1 MMADYNNFLNIPPKN
16 SDFHNSRAVIIP
28 FPFEKSTTFG
38 KGAKFG
44 PKAIISA
51 SSQVELFDEELE
63 KETYKEIGIHT
74 TAEIKPN
81 NASGKFYLPL
91 AEKVRKIISLDKFP
105 VILGGEHT
113 ISIGGIL
120 GAEEK
125 YKSFSVLHFDAHA
138 DLRDSYENNKFSHAS
153 AMRRV
158 LEQDGVKNLLSVGI
172 RNISNSVEEGSEFD
186 FYKKNP
192 GRIKIFWAKDK
203 DNLSIEEILENLEN
217 NVYITFDVDALDPS
231 IMPSTGTP
239 EPGGLFWS
247 EVLKILRQ
255 IFSKKNIIAVDV
267 VELSPLKNL
276 SAPDFMVAKLIYKM
290 IGYKFL

>member
-1 MMADYNNFLNIPPKN
+1 MTFKNFLNIPPENSNLKN
-16 SDFHNSRAVIIP
+16 SNAVIIP

-44 PKAIISA
+44 PQAIISA
-51 SSQVELFDEELE
+51 SWQVELFDEELE
-63 KETYKEIGIHT
+63 KETYKEIGIYT
-74 TAEIKPN
+74 TAEIKPSN
-81 NASGKFYLPL
+81 DIRKFYLPL
-91 AEKVRKIISLDKFP
+91 AKKAKEIISLNKFP
-105 VILGGEHT
+105 IILGGEHT

-120 GAEEK
+120 GMQDR

-138 DLRDSYENNKFSHAS
+138 DLRNSYEKNKFSHAS

-158 LEQDGVKNLLSVGI
+158 LEQEGVKNLVSLGI
-172 RNISNSVEEGSEFD
+172 RNISNNIEEGSEFD
-186 FYKKNP
+186 FYRKNQK
-192 GRIKIFWAKDK
+192 RIKIFWAKDK
-203 DNLSIEEILENLEN
+203 ESLSVKEILENLEK
-217 NVYITFDVDALDPS
+217 NVYLTFDVDVFDPS

-239 EPGGLFWS
+239 EPGGLLWY
-247 EVLKILRQ
+247 ETLKILRQ
-255 IFSKKNIIAVDV
+255 VFHEKNVIVADV